1 MLLVVWLCFLSLIG
15 RRPTYTTFLFCVFDF
30 IVPPEKCCLALSPE
44 TQFKDGKQTRQP
56 TTKLWKCKTFQL
68 QTEPIC
74 KAYIESAKETS
85 IEQLI
90 NGKFTLLIVF
100 LIWTGPTPMHFASV
114 AHYLP
119 VCVVKKSHCTP
130 ENRKHGIDSQHKS
143 DVGSFS
149 LIVCCDFVSVSWC
162 FWHLTKKRKKTHD
175 KIHQK
180 TIYFYEAHF
189 WCVCASTC
197 LAFFRRSFGA
207 PEKEHSDSRRDTHR
221 KKNVFAN
228 ARL

>member
-100 LIWTGPTPMHFASV
+100 LIWTGSTPMHFASV

-119 VCVVKKSHCTP
+119 VCVVKNSHCTP

-143 DVGSFS
+143 DVGWFS

-162 FWHLTKKRKKTHD
+162 FWHLTKKRKKHTTKYTKKPFISMKH
-175 KIHQK
+175 I
-180 TIYFYEAHF
+180 FGVSVRAH
-189 WCVCASTC
+189 A
-197 LAFFRRSFGA
+197 
-207 PEKEHSDSRRDTHR
+207 
-221 KKNVFAN
+221 
-228 ARL
+228 